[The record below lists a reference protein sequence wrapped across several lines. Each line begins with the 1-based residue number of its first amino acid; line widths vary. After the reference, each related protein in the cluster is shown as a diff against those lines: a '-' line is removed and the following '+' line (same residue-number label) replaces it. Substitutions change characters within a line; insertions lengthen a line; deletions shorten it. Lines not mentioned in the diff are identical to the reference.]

1 MNPKT
6 VRSLQYSQVATYA
19 FAALCFYLAMLEFS
33 GGFQF
38 GFLHLSPRWEPSRV
52 TFPGAL
58 AAENYFF
65 LGYAVLLCLPWQK
78 TSEDK
83 NWYRWFALVCLF
95 SILFAFAMVSEV
107 MAKNYIAQ
115 GSKSPHPSLPSH
127 SAFLLVRSNPARAL
141 SSQAGITFLNA
152 RARQK
157 SFPHVA
163 RLLPRWEP

>member
-19 FAALCFYLAMLEFS
+19 FAALCFYLAVLEFS

-83 NWYRWFALVCLF
+83 KWYRWFALVCLF
-95 SILFAFAMVSEV
+95 SILFAFAMISEV

-115 GSKSPHPSLPSH
+115 GMGQKAHIPVFQAILLFFSLGQIPL
-127 SAFLLVRSNPARAL
+127 ALFRRKPELLS
-141 SSQAGITFLNA
+141 
-152 RARQK
+152 
-157 SFPHVA
+157 
-163 RLLPRWEP
+163 

>member
-19 FAALCFYLAMLEFS
+19 FAALCFYLAVLEFS

-78 TSEDK
+78 TSADK
-83 NWYRWFALVCLF
+83 NWYRWFALICLC
-95 SILFAFAMVSEV
+95 SIIFAFAMISEV

-115 GSKSPHPSLPSH
+115 GMGQKARIPVFQAILLFFSLGQIPL
-127 SAFLLVRSNPARAL
+127 ALFRRKPELLS
-141 SSQAGITFLNA
+141 
-152 RARQK
+152 
-157 SFPHVA
+157 
-163 RLLPRWEP
+163 